1 MLIEIQSIPELIRQ
15 ELINLEETVGEVF
28 SPDLCMSIERIHL
41 CGCGDSHHAALSSE
55 LAFESLSGIAAEP
68 QTALQFARYSVDFL
82 PVEASSNLV
91 IGISASGEVARTIE
105 ALRLANGGNARTIAL
120 TSNPSSRLARSAG
133 QTFLACA
140 PPIHSPSDLVVPG
153 IRSYVI
159 NLLALYLSA
168 IHIGERRGFLTP
180 NKGSSLRTC
189 LRSLPDAVAAAISPN
204 LELTT
209 RHLPD
214 WQEENVFV
222 YAGGGPNFGTAS
234 YCAAK
239 MLEASGDFVI
249 AVDMEEWAHLQ
260 YFNRH
265 PSTPTF
271 VISAGERDR
280 SRALEIVRAG
290 TGIERR
296 VALVAPP
303 GLSRSLDS
311 SFIHFPLPDDIPE
324 VFSPIIAWIPGTLA
338 AAQRAEFLGE
348 PYFRAFGGGRSPERG
363 GGLSRIQTSQVLDDA
378 ADKSWE

>member
-1 MLIEIQSIPELIRQ
+1 
-15 ELINLEETVGEVF
+15 
-28 SPDLCMSIERIHL
+28 
-41 CGCGDSHHAALSSE
+41 
-55 LAFESLSGIAAEP
+55 
-68 QTALQFARYSVDFL
+68 
-82 PVEASSNLV
+82 
-91 IGISASGEVARTIE
+91 
-105 ALRLANGGNARTIAL
+105 
-120 TSNPSSRLARSAG
+120 
-133 QTFLACA
+133 
-140 PPIHSPSDLVVPG
+140 
-153 IRSYVI
+153 
-159 NLLALYLSA
+159 
-168 IHIGERRGFLTP
+168 
-180 NKGSSLRTC
+180 
-189 LRSLPDAVAAAISPN
+189 
-204 LELTT
+204 
-209 RHLPD
+209 
-214 WQEENVFV
+214 
-222 YAGGGPNFGTAS
+222 
-234 YCAAK
+234 